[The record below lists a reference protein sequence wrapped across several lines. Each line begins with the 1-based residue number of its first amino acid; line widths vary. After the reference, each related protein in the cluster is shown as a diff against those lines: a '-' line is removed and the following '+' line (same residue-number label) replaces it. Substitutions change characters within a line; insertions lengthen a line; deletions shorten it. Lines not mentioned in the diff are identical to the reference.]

1 LVIIIIKQQLNSNQ
15 STGNNKQILEPA
27 PLNNNSNLTSNGI
40 GSNLNSLN
48 TQTINQSSLL
58 LVGCNN
64 KAAANQI
71 FSFGNQTTNSN
82 QASSFISNSNQSTGN
97 NKQILEPAPLNNNSN
112 LTSNGIGSNL
122 NSLNTQTI
130 NPVSIFTNPNS
141 ELKFGYNNNKAAANS
156 SFISNTNQSTPN
168 SNPLS
173 RYPNT
178 SRFITPIL
186 EGSFSSQNLIS
197 SSQSNVHPN
206 RNNNSNSPNNII
218 NNDIGVYRSFGNCNG
233 KTVFINN
240 HNQYYYINKSG
251 KHQVIK
257 TDCVLDEA
265 GVVIK
270 MSDFEEIY
278 AFLLPMDHEER

>member
-1 LVIIIIKQQLNSNQ
+1 M
-15 STGNNKQILEPA
+15 
-27 PLNNNSNLTSNGI
+27 
-40 GSNLNSLN
+40 
-48 TQTINQSSLL
+48 
-58 LVGCNN
+58 
-64 KAAANQI
+64 
-71 FSFGNQTTNSN
+71 
-82 QASSFISNSNQSTGN
+82 
-97 NKQILEPAPLNNNSN
+97 
-112 LTSNGIGSNL
+112 

-141 ELKFGYNNNKAAANS
+141 ELKFGYNNNKAAANQQLSFGNQTTNSNQAS